1 MVKAKGD
8 LRVTLWEHQREWDR
22 WTPPWPEQRDT
33 GRRKATTFKESNGNV
48 FTQSIETFD
57 FIEGNTE
64 SRIFSGGNSWPTLRS
79 PNTKDPENHV
89 GGVREAGRKMLS
101 LNLPNTRPNSATNV
115 THRTRSHLTSLGET
129 VFLWETVF
137 VGFGKA
143 PWETQTWPLRSKTG
157 HLFVGA
163 RYRHPQGFWKFFCF
177 LSLPQIIEFLCEDSR
192 RSYAEHLTEN

>member
-8 LRVTLWEHQREWDR
+8 LRVTLWEHQREWECEPHCDLSNATLGGGR
-22 WTPPWPEQRDT
+22 PQRSKRAM
-33 GRRKATTFKESNGNV
+33 GMFSPKASKHLILSKATQNPEFLVGEILG
-48 FTQSIETFD
+48 
-57 FIEGNTE
+57 
-64 SRIFSGGNSWPTLRS
+64 PLRS

-101 LNLPNTRPNSATNV
+101 LNLPNTRPNSAKNV
-115 THRTRSHLTSLGET
+115 THRTRAHLTSLGET

-157 HLFVGA
+157 HRFVGA
-163 RYRHPQGFWKFFCF
+163 RYRHPQGFWKFFLF